1 MTDSDSHSIEGEII
15 GPEGDGQWQSA
26 TIAHATLGIGSKTLY
41 RRIERGQIPS
51 RKNAL
56 GRIEVWVPTAP
67 PPSQELAPPGGVS
80 VSDTTEIV
88 ASLVAALTDSQRQS
102 EERLERAIRAEIRIA
117 ELERLS
123 LSRPE
128 RQGDTSWWQRLRARW
143 FGAYASENEASPSG
157 SDG

>member
-1 MTDSDSHSIEGEII
+1 MTTADDSQPIEGEVV
-15 GPEGDGQWQSA
+15 GPEGAGQWQSA
-26 TIAHATLGIGSKTLY
+26 TIAHVALGIGSKTLY

-56 GRIEVWVPTAP
+56 GRIEVWVPSAEVEP
-67 PPSQELAPPGGVS
+67 QQLAPSGGVS
-80 VSDTTEIV
+80 VDDTKEIV

-102 EERLERAIRAEIRIA
+102 EERLERALRAEIRVS

-128 RQGDTSWWQRLRARW
+128 RLEDKPWWRRIL
-143 FGAYASENEASPSG
+143 G
-157 SDG
+157 